1 MNGYRSLLTQ
11 VAFETFC
18 FRDLVEANEGSV
30 SDSLEGVVEHADGAG
45 HVRGTEGCRKMEVEK
60 ARKKVQKNA
69 RVVVV

>member
-1 MNGYRSLLTQ
+1 MNGCRSLLTQ

-18 FRDLVEANEGSV
+18 FRDLVETDEGSV

-45 HVRGTEGCRKMEVEK
+45 HVRDTEGCRKEVEK
-60 ARKKVQKNA
+60 ARKKAQKNA